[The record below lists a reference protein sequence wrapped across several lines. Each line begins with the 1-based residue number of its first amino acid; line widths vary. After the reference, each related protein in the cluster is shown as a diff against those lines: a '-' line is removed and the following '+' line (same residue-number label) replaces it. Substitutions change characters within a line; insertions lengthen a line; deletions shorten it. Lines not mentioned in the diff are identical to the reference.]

1 MKTIVFLTIVFR
13 WRILRFQPAQKHV
26 KWKQLF
32 FWQLFS
38 DGEFLDFSGF
48 EKFLLQLFGNYLFS
62 CMCVWE
68 SEPLYVGTSVRACVC
83 TYASTDEWL
92 GPLNNMLLSHDSSST
107 IFSQSWAETS
117 ELPGRIS
124 TSELDP
130 QPWHFTN
137 NRIIFPSP
145 EHSLGWTLY
154 PPSTPHFTRAAHL
167 PHPLPKR
174 VRLRGVHWHRTGW
187 RLVGCTPRIHLQTA

>member
-13 WRILRFQPAQKHV
+13 WRILRFFWFWEIPVAIVWELFVFILRVPA
-26 KWKQLF
+26 
-32 FWQLFS
+32 
-38 DGEFLDFSGF
+38 
-48 EKFLLQLFGNYLFS
+48 

-107 IFSQSWAETS
+107 IVSQSWAETS

-154 PPSTPHFTRAAHL
+154 PPSTPHFTRAAHP

-174 VRLRGVHWHRTGW
+174 VRLWGVHWHRTGS
-187 RLVGCTPRIHLQTA
+187 RLVGCTLRIHLQTV